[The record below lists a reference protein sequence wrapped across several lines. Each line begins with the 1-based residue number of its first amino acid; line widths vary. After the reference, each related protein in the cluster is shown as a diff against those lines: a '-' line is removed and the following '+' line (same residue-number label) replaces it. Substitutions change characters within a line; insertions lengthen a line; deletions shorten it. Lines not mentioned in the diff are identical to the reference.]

1 MRDGPQ
7 SCLSKGLPMD
17 NHFSLQYCED
27 RGATAHVHAL
37 CAILIILIYVK
48 RPDNHIH
55 PHIIRMTTVKNV
67 CIWNC
72 KYPFHHKNYLIYYS

>member
-37 CAILIILIYVK
+37 CAILIFFNL
-48 RPDNHIH
+48 
-55 PHIIRMTTVKNV
+55 
-67 CIWNC
+67 C
-72 KYPFHHKNYLIYYS
+72 KASRQSYRSPYYTYDDVQKCMHLELQIFIPS